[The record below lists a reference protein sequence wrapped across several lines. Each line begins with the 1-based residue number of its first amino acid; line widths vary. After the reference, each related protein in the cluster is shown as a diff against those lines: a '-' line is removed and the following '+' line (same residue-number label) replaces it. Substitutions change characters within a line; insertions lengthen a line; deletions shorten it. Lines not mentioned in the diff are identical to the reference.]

1 MLLNAIVKHVPV
13 FGKFAEE
20 SVPILEKLEE
30 VTDSVVVP
38 LLFGVH
44 RFIDEYS
51 VDSIYEVFSELRCV
65 RSLSI
70 VLASGGGNVDEAYLL
85 ACYLQKTVDGKL
97 TIYVPR
103 YAKSAATLL
112 ACCGDEI
119 VMLPI
124 AELGPIDPV
133 LYDERS
139 GKYVPLQS
147 ILELIDMLASRE
159 MPRDLVREIL
169 DKLPVIE
176 FGDYKRAVDHNIEL
190 ATKIL
195 EKRMFKGNPERAKA
209 VARHLVSYKQ
219 HGAAITVED
228 AKEVGLKVRLANEKE
243 SKLLW
248 KLHNLW
254 KTYIVLN
261 EYDVKTDE
269 WTPVEFK
276 LGKGI
281 VLTITSLQ
289 SFEAALKEQK

>member
-1 MLLNAIVKHVPV
+1 MLVDSITRYVPL
-13 FGKFAEE
+13 FEE
-20 SVPILEKLEE
+20 FIKETRPILKELEK
-30 VTDSVVVP
+30 TTNSVVVP

-44 RFIDEYS
+44 RFIDEHS
-51 VDSIYEVFSELRCV
+51 IDSIYEVLSELGSV
-65 RSLSI
+65 HDLSVVI
-70 VLASGGGNVDEAYLL
+70 ASGGGNVDEAYLL
-85 ACYLQKTVDGKL
+85 ACYLQEIVDGKL

-103 YAKSAATLL
+103 YAKSAAALL

-119 VMLPI
+119 AMLPI

-147 ILELIDMLASRE
+147 ILELIDMLASRDI
-159 MPRDLVREIL
+159 PRDLAREIL

-176 FGDYKRAVDHNIEL
+176 FGDYKRTVDHNIEL

-209 VARHLVSYKQ
+209 VARRLVSYKQ
-219 HGAAITVED
+219 HGAAITVDD

-254 KTYIVLN
+254 KTYIILN
-261 EYDVKTDE
+261 EYNIKTDE
-269 WTPVEFK
+269 WTPVEFR

-289 SFEAALKEQK
+289 SFEEALKEQE